1 MAKLNIPIKSFPTSV
16 DDAYNNLMGIK
27 NQQVNIHLDLLDEID
42 NQPFP
47 INESKVQQIAESI
60 ENVGVIEAIIVVR
73 NGDRYSILSGRHRY
87 RACKMLGKREIPC
100 IVKEYSADEPTARY
114 ILLATNTDRNNEYS
128 PTVYARAYAE
138 QLELMKQMGKK
149 STVSEIAEN
158 NNMSRK
164 QIYRY
169 IRLNSLI
176 PELQK
181 WVDNGI
187 ISIEAVVELSY
198 ISEIKQHIL
207 YGHIENL
214 GIAENVVSRHF
225 KVATTKKIH
234 TTADTVTDD
243 EFEKNIDKIIFGNY
257 KEKTSV
263 SDTQV
268 GLDEVPLPPVKSEIE
283 TETTTEQKIPIAEE
297 TTAPDTQVVLKVPSP
312 IVQSEI
318 KTEFITE
325 QEIPITEETSVP
337 DTQVGLKVPSPTV
350 QNEIK
355 TEIVTEQET
364 PTEKKTQTELPI
376 RFRNMT
382 HETNYHFIRTL
393 MKRSDIERKVL
404 AYLFSLDVVCC
415 IHIREIYNFDENT
428 IIPNALDKEW
438 QTSTSRKTTRL
449 AFNLFN
455 GCCSDGETY
464 IGSDTFEELLPS
476 AYFTPVNLFC
486 CEYAPYYIEAL
497 KMRFPEYFKE
507 DEK

>member
-27 NQQVNIHLDLLDEID
+27 NQQVNIPLDLLDEID

-114 ILLATNTDRNNEYS
+114 ILLSTNTDRNNEYS

-187 ISIEAVVELSY
+187 ISIESAVELSY

-214 GIAENVVSRHF
+214 GIAENVVARHF
-225 KVATTKKIH
+225 KVATAKKIH
-234 TTADTVTDD
+234 ATADTVTDD
-243 EFEKNIDKIIFGNY
+243 EFAKNIDKIIFGNY
-257 KEKTSV
+257 EEKTSV

-268 GLDEVPLPPVKSEIE
+268 GLKVPLPPVKSEI
-283 TETTTEQKIPIAEE
+283 KAEI
-297 TTAPDTQVVLKVPSP
+297 T
-312 IVQSEI
+312 
-318 KTEFITE
+318 TE

-337 DTQVGLKVPSPTV
+337 DIQVGLKVPSPTV
-350 QNEIK
+350 QKEIK
-355 TEIVTEQET
+355 TEIVTEHET
-364 PTEKKTQTELPI
+364 PTEEKMKTDLPI
-376 RFRNMT
+376 KFRNMT

-393 MKRSDIERKVL
+393 MKKSDIERKVL

-415 IHIREIYNFDENT
+415 IHIREIYDFDENT

>member
-16 DDAYNNLMGIK
+16 DDAYNNLMSIK
-27 NQQVNIHLDLLDEID
+27 NQQVNIRLDLLDEID

-60 ENVGVIEAIIVVR
+60 ENIGVIEAIIVVR

-164 QIYRY
+164 QIYKY

-187 ISIEAVVELSY
+187 VSIESAVELSY

-257 KEKTSV
+257 EEKTSV

-268 GLDEVPLPPVKSEIE
+268 GLNEVPLPPVKSEIK
-283 TETTTEQKIPIAEE
+283 TEIITEQEIPIAEE
-297 TTAPDTQVVLKVPSP
+297 TTVPDTQVGLKVPIPPVKSEIKAEITPEQETQMTEETSVSDTQVGLKVLSP
-312 IVQSEI
+312 TVQSEI
-318 KTEFITE
+318 KTEIVTE

-337 DTQVGLKVPSPTV
+337 LVYLGG
-350 QNEIK
+350 
-355 TEIVTEQET
+355 VT
-364 PTEKKTQTELPI
+364 
-376 RFRNMT
+376 
-382 HETNYHFIRTL
+382 
-393 MKRSDIERKVL
+393 
-404 AYLFSLDVVCC
+404 SL
-415 IHIREIYNFDENT
+415 
-428 IIPNALDKEW
+428 
-438 QTSTSRKTTRL
+438 
-449 AFNLFN
+449 
-455 GCCSDGETY
+455 
-464 IGSDTFEELLPS
+464 
-476 AYFTPVNLFC
+476 
-486 CEYAPYYIEAL
+486 
-497 KMRFPEYFKE
+497 
-507 DEK
+507 

>member
-27 NQQVNIHLDLLDEID
+27 NQQVNIPLDLLDEID

-114 ILLATNTDRNNEYS
+114 ILIATNTDRNNEYS

-187 ISIEAVVELSY
+187 VSIEAAVELSY
-198 ISEIKQHIL
+198 IPEIKQHIL
-207 YGHIENL
+207 YEHIENL
-214 GIAENVVSRHF
+214 GIAENVVARHF
-225 KVATTKKIH
+225 KVATAKKIH
-234 TTADTVTDD
+234 ATADTVTDD
-243 EFEKNIDKIIFGNY
+243 EFAKNIDKIIFGNY
-257 KEKTSV
+257 EEKTSV

-268 GLDEVPLPPVKSEIE
+268 GLKVPLPPVQSEIE
-283 TETTTEQKIPIAEE
+283 TET
-297 TTAPDTQVVLKVPSP
+297 
-312 IVQSEI
+312 
-318 KTEFITE
+318 ITE
-325 QEIPITEETSVP
+325 QETQMIEETSIP

-355 TEIVTEQET
+355 TEIVTEHET
-364 PTEKKTQTELPI
+364 PTEEKMKTDLPI
-376 RFRNMT
+376 KFRNTT

-415 IHIREIYNFDENT
+415 IHIREIYDFDENT

>member
-27 NQQVNIHLDLLDEID
+27 NQQVNIPLDLLDEID

-114 ILLATNTDRNNEYS
+114 ILIATNTDRNNEYS

-176 PELQK
+176 LELQK

-187 ISIEAVVELSY
+187 ISIEAAVELSY

-207 YGHIENL
+207 YRHIENL

-243 EFEKNIDKIIFGNY
+243 EFAKNIDKIIFGNY
-257 KEKTSV
+257 EEKTSV

-268 GLDEVPLPPVKSEIE
+268 GLKVPLPPVKSEIE
-283 TETTTEQKIPIAEE
+283 TET
-297 TTAPDTQVVLKVPSP
+297 
-312 IVQSEI
+312 
-318 KTEFITE
+318 ITE
-325 QEIPITEETSVP
+325 QETQMIEETSIP

-350 QNEIK
+350 QSEIK
-355 TEIVTEQET
+355 TEIVTEHET
-364 PTEKKTQTELPI
+364 PTEEKTKTDLPI
-376 RFRNMT
+376 KFRNMT

-393 MKRSDIERKVL
+393 MKKSDIERKVL

-415 IHIREIYNFDENT
+415 IHIREIYDFDENT

-497 KMRFPEYFKE
+497 KMRFPEYSKE

>member
-187 ISIEAVVELSY
+187 VSIESAVELSY
-198 ISEIKQHIL
+198 ISETKQNIL
-207 YGHIENL
+207 YEHTENL
-214 GIAENVVSRHF
+214 GIAENVVARHF
-225 KVATTKKIH
+225 KVATAKKIH
-234 TTADTVTDD
+234 ATADTITDD
-243 EFEKNIDKIIFGNY
+243 EFAKDIDKIIFGNY
-257 KEKTSV
+257 EEKTSV

-268 GLDEVPLPPVKSEIE
+268 GLKVPLPP
-283 TETTTEQKIPIAEE
+283 
-297 TTAPDTQVVLKVPSP
+297 
-312 IVQSEI
+312 VQSEI
-318 KTEFITE
+318 KTEITTE
-325 QEIPITEETSVP
+325 QETPMIEETSVP

-355 TEIVTEQET
+355 TEIVTEHET
-364 PTEKKTQTELPI
+364 PIKEETKTDLPI
-376 RFRNMT
+376 KFRNMT
-382 HETNYHFIRTL
+382 HETNYHFICTL
-393 MKRSDIERKVL
+393 MKKSDIERKVL

-415 IHIREIYNFDENT
+415 IHIREIYDFDENT
-428 IIPNALDKEW
+428 IIPNAFDKEW

>member
-27 NQQVNIHLDLLDEID
+27 NQQVNIPLDLLDEID

-187 ISIEAVVELSY
+187 IGIESAVELSY

-214 GIAENVVSRHF
+214 GIAENVVARHF

-234 TTADTVTDD
+234 ITADTVTDD
-243 EFEKNIDKIIFGNY
+243 GFAKNIDKIILGNY
-257 KEKTSV
+257 EEKNSV

-268 GLDEVPLPPVKSEIE
+268 GLNEVPLPPVKSEI
-283 TETTTEQKIPIAEE
+283 KAEI
-297 TTAPDTQVVLKVPSP
+297 T
-312 IVQSEI
+312 
-318 KTEFITE
+318 TE

-337 DTQVGLKVPSPTV
+337 DIQVGLKVPSPTV
-350 QNEIK
+350 QKEIK
-355 TEIVTEQET
+355 TEIVTEHET
-364 PTEKKTQTELPI
+364 PIKEETKTDLPI
-376 RFRNMT
+376 KFRNMT

-393 MKRSDIERKVL
+393 MKKSDIERKVL

-415 IHIREIYNFDENT
+415 IHIREIYDFDENT

-438 QTSTSRKTTRL
+438 QTSISRKTTRL

>member
-27 NQQVNIHLDLLDEID
+27 NQQVNIPLDLLDEID

-60 ENVGVIEAIIVVR
+60 ENVGIIESIIVVR

-187 ISIEAVVELSY
+187 VSIEAAVELSY
-198 ISEIKQHIL
+198 IPEIKQHIL
-207 YGHIENL
+207 YEHIENL
-214 GIAENVVSRHF
+214 GIAENVVARHF
-225 KVATTKKIH
+225 KVATAKKIH
-234 TTADTVTDD
+234 TTADTITDD
-243 EFEKNIDKIIFGNY
+243 EFAKNIDKIIFGNY
-257 KEKTSV
+257 EEKTSV

-268 GLDEVPLPPVKSEIE
+268 GLKVPLPPVKSEIKAE
-283 TETTTEQKIPIAEE
+283 ITTEQE
-297 TTAPDTQVVLKVPSP
+297 TPM
-312 IVQSEI
+312 I
-318 KTEFITE
+318 
-325 QEIPITEETSVP
+325 EETSVP
-337 DTQVGLKVPSPTV
+337 DIQVGLKVPLPPIQS
-350 QNEIK
+350 EIK
-355 TEIVTEQET
+355 TEIVTEHET
-364 PTEKKTQTELPI
+364 PIKEETKTDLPI
-376 RFRNMT
+376 KFRNMT
-382 HETNYHFIRTL
+382 HETNYHFICTL

-415 IHIREIYNFDENT
+415 IHIREIYDFDENT

>member
-27 NQQVNIHLDLLDEID
+27 NQQVNIPLDLLDEID

-114 ILLATNTDRNNEYS
+114 SLIATNTDRNNEYS

-149 STVSEIAEN
+149 STISEIAEN

-187 ISIEAVVELSY
+187 ISKESAVELSY

-214 GIAENVVSRHF
+214 GIAENVVARHF

-234 TTADTVTDD
+234 TTADTITDD
-243 EFEKNIDKIIFGNY
+243 EFAKNIDKIIFGNY
-257 KEKTSV
+257 EEKTSV

-268 GLDEVPLPPVKSEIE
+268 GLKVPLPP
-283 TETTTEQKIPIAEE
+283 
-297 TTAPDTQVVLKVPSP
+297 
-312 IVQSEI
+312 VQSEI
-318 KTEFITE
+318 KTEFVTE
-325 QEIPITEETSVP
+325 QETQMTEGTSVS
-337 DTQVGLKVPSPTV
+337 DIQVGLKVPSPTV

-355 TEIVTEQET
+355 TEIVTEHET
-364 PTEKKTQTELPI
+364 PIKEETKTDLPI
-376 RFRNMT
+376 KFRNMT

-393 MKRSDIERKVL
+393 MKKSDIERKVL

-415 IHIREIYNFDENT
+415 IHIREIYDFDENT

>member
-27 NQQVNIHLDLLDEID
+27 NQQVNIPLDLLDEID

-114 ILLATNTDRNNEYS
+114 ILIATNTDRNNEYS

-187 ISIEAVVELSY
+187 ISIESAVELSY

-214 GIAENVVSRHF
+214 GIAENVVARHF

-234 TTADTVTDD
+234 ATADTITND
-243 EFEKNIDKIIFGNY
+243 EFAKNIDKIIFGNY
-257 KEKTSV
+257 EEKTSV

-268 GLDEVPLPPVKSEIE
+268 GLNEVPLPPVKSEI
-283 TETTTEQKIPIAEE
+283 KAEI
-297 TTAPDTQVVLKVPSP
+297 T
-312 IVQSEI
+312 
-318 KTEFITE
+318 TE

-355 TEIVTEQET
+355 TEIVTEHET
-364 PTEKKTQTELPI
+364 PIKEETKTDLPI
-376 RFRNMT
+376 KFRNMT
-382 HETNYHFIRTL
+382 HETNYRFICTL
-393 MKRSDIERKVL
+393 MKKSDIERKVL

-415 IHIREIYNFDENT
+415 IHIREIYDFDENT

>member
-27 NQQVNIHLDLLDEID
+27 NQQVNIPLDLLDEID

-114 ILLATNTDRNNEYS
+114 ILIATNTDRNNEYS

-187 ISIEAVVELSY
+187 VSIEAAVELSY
-198 ISEIKQHIL
+198 IPEIKQHIL
-207 YGHIENL
+207 YEHIENL
-214 GIAENVVSRHF
+214 GIAENVVARHF
-225 KVATTKKIH
+225 KVATAKKIH
-234 TTADTVTDD
+234 ATADTVTDD
-243 EFEKNIDKIIFGNY
+243 EFAKNIDKIIFGNY
-257 KEKTSV
+257 EEKTSV

-268 GLDEVPLPPVKSEIE
+268 GLKVPLPPVQSEIE
-283 TETTTEQKIPIAEE
+283 TET
-297 TTAPDTQVVLKVPSP
+297 
-312 IVQSEI
+312 
-318 KTEFITE
+318 ITE
-325 QEIPITEETSVP
+325 QETQMIEETSIP

-350 QNEIK
+350 QSEIK
-355 TEIVTEQET
+355 TEIVTEHET
-364 PTEKKTQTELPI
+364 PTEEKMKTDLPI
-376 RFRNMT
+376 KFRNTT

-415 IHIREIYNFDENT
+415 IHIREIYDFDENT

>member
-27 NQQVNIHLDLLDEID
+27 NQQVNIPLDLLDEID

-114 ILLATNTDRNNEYS
+114 ILIATNTDRNNEYS

-187 ISIEAVVELSY
+187 VSIEAAVELSY
-198 ISEIKQHIL
+198 IPEIKQHIL
-207 YGHIENL
+207 YEHIENL
-214 GIAENVVSRHF
+214 GIAENVVARHF
-225 KVATTKKIH
+225 KVATAKKIH
-234 TTADTVTDD
+234 ATADTVTDD
-243 EFEKNIDKIIFGNY
+243 EFAKNIDKIIFGNY
-257 KEKTSV
+257 EEKTSV

-268 GLDEVPLPPVKSEIE
+268 GLKVPLPPVQSEIE
-283 TETTTEQKIPIAEE
+283 TET
-297 TTAPDTQVVLKVPSP
+297 
-312 IVQSEI
+312 
-318 KTEFITE
+318 ITE
-325 QEIPITEETSVP
+325 QETQMIEETSIP

-350 QNEIK
+350 QSEIK
-355 TEIVTEQET
+355 TEIVTEHET
-364 PTEKKTQTELPI
+364 PIEEETKTDLPI
-376 RFRNMT
+376 KFRNMT

-393 MKRSDIERKVL
+393 MKKSDIERKVL

-415 IHIREIYNFDENT
+415 IHIREIYDFDENT